1 MLGGLPENSQLLH
14 SELIMPEALETP
26 PDKNCAIYQI
36 SKLLKCE
43 YATLEDTFRVLF
55 QELYHAEMTYCTP
68 LMIIQYAMDQ
78 GHSVYYLTS
87 NTLVY
92 KNVIDGHKQALA
104 FQSFDGHAYFYRS
117 AIPFAGMPAQCVKI
131 TDAACLPFRGSP
143 KNTPLYSEMKYWPGE
158 AMPGYYVHNDLEEAR
173 ENCTRWDS
181 YGKYKA
187 TTKQI

>member
-1 MLGGLPENSQLLH
+1 MVFSELRTTIDVDNETANIETFLNVPMLGGRPENSQLLH

-55 QELYHAEMTYCTP
+55 KKLYHAEMTYCTP
-68 LMIIQYAMDQ
+68 LMIIQYATDQ

-131 TDAACLPFRGSP
+131 TDTACLPFRGSP
-143 KNTPLYSEMKYWPGE
+143 
-158 AMPGYYVHNDLEEAR
+158 
-173 ENCTRWDS
+173 
-181 YGKYKA
+181 
-187 TTKQI
+187 